1 MSYLLFSWSLWVGN
15 SRAAQERQLLHHV
28 CAVTCHDS
36 HARLGVAKQGTQLGL
51 WPGVPASPC
60 LLGFLG
66 ARQPHG
72 SGASYWKLM
81 ANIKSYPGTLKYSP
95 DTWRAFYQIRSFVVF
110 LEDSKSLSLPMSQ
123 VLGGGVTEWKA
134 RTTWYGQCMYWRLQ
148 DLGSGFLIVLDS

>member
-1 MSYLLFSWSLWVGN
+1 MEPVDWEFKNSTGETASAPCLCCHLSWL
-15 SRAAQERQLLHHV
+15 
-28 CAVTCHDS
+28 
-36 HARLGVAKQGTQLGL
+36 ARTAGVAKQGTQLGL

-66 ARQPHG
+66 VRQPHG

-95 DTWRAFYQIRSFVVF
+95 DTWHAFYQIRSFVVF

-123 VLGGGVTEWKA
+123 VLGGGVTEWMKGQNYLIWSMYVLKA
-134 RTTWYGQCMYWRLQ
+134 PRFR
-148 DLGSGFLIVLDS
+148 F